1 MSIMCYLFQSE
12 NFATFKS
19 PQMGAANPGS
29 NSASSALS
37 PGCHSLIPS
46 TPWALISCHC
56 HPTLEVRGWMVLSS
70 SNCHSVQLLS
80 HVWLFETSWIA
91 AHQASL
97 SITNSRSLL
106 KLMSIESLMP
116 SNNLILVIPFSSCLQ
131 SFPAS
136 RSFPMSQFFASGGQR
151 FGVSASTSI
160 LPMNIQGWFPLG
172 WTGLISLQSKGLSRV
187 FSNIAVQKH

>member
-136 RSFPMSQFFASGGQR
+136 GSFPMSQFFASGGQR

-172 WTGLISLQSKGLSRV
+172 WTGLISLLSKGLSRV